1 MFTIPIGNLLFYVG
15 PIEICIFVCLC
26 RDDVRDIV
34 VNRRSSA
41 TPIETPFFFNFVG
54 SLRFISVVL
63 FR

>member
-41 TPIETPFFFNFVG
+41 TPIETPFFNSVG
-54 SLRFISVVL
+54 SLRFISVFL